1 MQLAQP
7 RFRAPTT
14 THAPAVASAVRIL
27 LSLSYVGGPFHA
39 VVDTTASRL
48 SRVEARSA
56 CDRPRSSADGAV
68 AVANAPTARGSCCG
82 RVLPRE
88 AWPDRP
94 SQPPLHVGSCS
105 QPQPVGRRRAFNRK
119 AVADR
124 PWQSAPSPPSTTT
137 VCRPPPRGNNCDADR
152 GPGVGRPAHPR
163 VGNVGALQWE
173 REPPSHP
180 IARRWRGARAA
191 TAARG
196 CTRQG
201 HTGGRN
207 CRACVARSDRPAT
220 HAARSA
226 AGWRR
231 ATPHTRMRAAE
242 ARRARGGAATRMN
255 LTGTNSRSGLGVRRR
270 PGPPPPLVTAR
281 GLPPAVR
288 PWGSL

>member
-88 AWPDRP
+88 PWPDRP

-105 QPQPVGRRRAFNRK
+105 QPQPVGRRRAFKRQ

-137 VCRPPPRGNNCDADR
+137 VCRPPPRGKNCDADR
-152 GPGVGRPAHPR
+152 GPAGPRGLGVGRPAHPR

-191 TAARG
+191 TPARG

-201 HTGGRN
+201 HRGTELSCLRGQIRPSSHTRHPLGGRLAT
-207 CRACVARSDRPAT
+207 RDPT
-220 HAARSA
+220 HADAC
-226 AGWRR
+226 G
-231 ATPHTRMRAAE
+231 
-242 ARRARGGAATRMN
+242 RG
-255 LTGTNSRSGLGVRRR
+255 
-270 PGPPPPLVTAR
+270 
-281 GLPPAVR
+281 
-288 PWGSL
+288 